1 MVNSTVHDRVGVVVG
16 AHVPVVVGDLDAV
29 AAPVTDHDSDPAH
42 DADMAQLRRKQLRAD
57 ISPAEAEAE
66 LREAGLLD
74 RDDVDDRHDD
84 WGDGDPDEYTDD

>member
-1 MVNSTVHDRVGVVVG
+1 
-16 AHVPVVVGDLDAV
+16 
-29 AAPVTDHDSDPAH
+29 
-42 DADMAQLRRKQLRAD
+42 MAQLRRKQLRAD